1 MKVRSDFVTN
11 SSSSSFVIAY
21 RTDTEIDEETAK
33 KYPFVK
39 LYPKLI
45 EALINA
51 VDYCDTCV
59 ADVFTTQEEYD
70 KYFIDRYGWKNQ
82 TVKEIIE
89 DDEYY
94 RREYEEASKYLAE
107 GYSIMCKRVSNSDS
121 SLDSFIKTLSDG
133 NDGFIV
139 IEGGEC

>member
-1 MKVRSDFVTN
+1 M
-11 SSSSSFVIAY
+11 IAY
-21 RTDTEIDEETAK
+21 RTEAEIDEETAK
-33 KYPFVK
+33 RYPFIK

-70 KYFIDRYGWKNQ
+70 KYFIDRYGWKNH

-89 DDEYY
+89 DEDYY
-94 RREYEEASKYLAE
+94 RREYEEASKYIAE

-121 SLDSFIKTLSDG
+121 SLESFIKTLSEG

>member
-21 RTDTEIDEETAK
+21 RTETEIDEETAK

-82 TVKEIIE
+82 TVKEIID

-94 RREYEEASKYLAE
+94 RREYEGASKYLAE

-121 SLDSFIKTLSDG
+121 SLESFIKTLSDG

>member
-1 MKVRSDFVTN
+1 MKVRNDFVTN

-21 RTDTEIDEETAK
+21 RTEAEIDEETAK
-33 KYPFVK
+33 RYPFVK

-45 EALINA
+45 ETLINA

-70 KYFIDRYGWKNQ
+70 KYFIDRYSWNDH

-89 DDEYY
+89 DDEYC
-94 RREYEEASKYLAE
+94 RREYEEASKYIAE
-107 GYSIMCKRVSNSDS
+107 GYSIMCKSVSNSDS
-121 SLDSFIKTLSDG
+121 SLESFIKTLSEG